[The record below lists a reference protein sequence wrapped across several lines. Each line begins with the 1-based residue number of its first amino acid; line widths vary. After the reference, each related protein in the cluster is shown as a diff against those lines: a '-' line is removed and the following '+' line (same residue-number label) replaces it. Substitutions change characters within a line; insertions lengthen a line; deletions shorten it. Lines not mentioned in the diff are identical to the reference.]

1 MSVCIIPARSGSR
14 RIPNKNIRPFM
25 GRPIISYSIATAQQ
39 SGLFDRII
47 VSTDG
52 YEIAQVAERYGAE
65 VMFRHAELARDEVG
79 TQEVMESVLLDAYA
93 ESSEIACCLYPCAPF
108 VTSNDLFAAIQMK
121 ILRPCRY
128 VVAVAVDPLRDS
140 GNFYVGEVSPFV
152 EGVTLYGTYTGLYVM
167 PPERAIDIN
176 AEADWIRAEQMYAAL
191 HKGE

>member
-1 MSVCIIPARSGSR
+1 LFHGT
-14 RIPNKNIRPFM
+14 
-25 GRPIISYSIATAQQ
+25 PIIAYSINTAQA
-39 SGLFDRII
+39 SGLFSRII

-65 VMFRHAELARDEVG
+65 VLFRDAELARDEVG

-108 VTSNDLFAAIQMK
+108 VTSSDLLAAIQMK

-128 VVAVAVDPLRDS
+128 VVAVAADPLRDI

-152 EGVTLYGTYTGLYVM
+152 EGVTLYGAYTGLYVM

-176 AEADWIRAEQMYAAL
+176 TLDDWTKAEQMYAAL
-191 HKGE
+191 HKGA